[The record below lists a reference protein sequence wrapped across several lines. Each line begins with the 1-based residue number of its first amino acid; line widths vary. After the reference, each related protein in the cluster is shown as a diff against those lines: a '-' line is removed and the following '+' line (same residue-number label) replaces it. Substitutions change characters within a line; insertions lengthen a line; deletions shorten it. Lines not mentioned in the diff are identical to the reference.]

1 MSSKGRARLAAK
13 YRDTEYQNFR
23 EDTQYRDYDQWSVD
37 GTFYWKVASK
47 TDALA
52 EIRYQETRYDLVEPI
67 RRGGSFDS
75 DEYNYL
81 VGVSW
86 EPTARTSGSIK
97 LGWFDRTYKSARR
110 EDDDG
115 FSWEVD
121 VYYKLRTY
129 SVFNLK
135 SRRFSQETN
144 GIGDA
149 VNAQETRLDW
159 DHDWNG
165 RSSTRLSALFLN
177 KDFSGSERQD
187 DVYGVE
193 AAYKYAM
200 RRWLDLGVGYRYEDR
215 NSDLELYDYDRNRL
229 FFEARFSL

>member
-1 MSSKGRARLAAK
+1 M
-13 YRDTEYQNFR
+13 
-23 EDTQYRDYDQWSVD
+23 
-37 GTFYWKVASK
+37 
-47 TDALA
+47 
-52 EIRYQETRYDLVEPI
+52 
-67 RRGGSFDS
+67 
-75 DEYNYL
+75 
-81 VGVSW
+81 GVSW